1 MCVFLVTHACVF
13 QLNTLLIPGNYAFD
27 REGKFGSRFFCTQ
40 HFGLQGSQRMK
51 LRRKSD
57 EFLSGLDKENIPA
70 KSTPKTAEK
79 VYTNCL
85 FYTIQFLRLLSS
97 YMLCHVV

>member
-1 MCVFLVTHACVF
+1 MHLFLIIHVYEL
-13 QLNTLLIPGNYAFD
+13 QLNTFLVPGNYAFD

-57 EFLSGLDKENIPA
+57 EFISGLDKENIPA
-70 KSTPKTAEK
+70 KSSPKTPEK
-79 VYTNCL
+79 VYSNCL
-85 FYTIQFLRLLSS
+85 FYTVPF
-97 YMLCHVV
+97 